1 LFFVFCFLSEI
12 TEQARYVHDDDD
24 DDDVGDDNIVVVVV
38 VVVVIGGIE
47 RRILD
52 VQDQKWVDRVLEVS
66 LVEIVVVNYRYY
78 DHHCH
83 HLHLEDY

>member
-1 LFFVFCFLSEI
+1 
-12 TEQARYVHDDDD
+12 
-24 DDDVGDDNIVVVVV
+24 VGDDNIVVVVV
-38 VVVVIGGIE
+38 VRIVVVIAGIE

-52 VQDQKWVDRVLEVS
+52 GQDRKWVDRVLEVS
-66 LVEIVVVNYRYY
+66 LVEMVVVNYRYY